1 MRGHEKKHQ
10 KQINIE
16 GLKEENVKTGSTST
30 KLLVFNRFS
39 SFLNQKVCFT
49 QFFEGTPN
57 DYVEMIGISQN
68 RK

>member
-1 MRGHEKKHQ
+1 MRGHDKKHQ

-30 KLLVFNRFS
+30 MLLVLNRFS
-39 SFLNQKVCFT
+39 SFLNQTVCFI
-49 QFFEGTPN
+49 QFFKLTPK
-57 DYVEMIGISQN
+57 DYVVMIGISQN